1 MCMYMI
7 FRSGTCANWAQ
18 VNASTSLEGEG
29 GVEGKLMRKEGLKG
43 DEEVVVERYKWSG
56 NNRKHLYRKAVRGS
70 GGVGVLIREEVLNT
84 TK

>member
-29 GVEGKLMRKEGLKG
+29 GVEGKLKRKEGLKG

-56 NNRKHLYRKAVRGS
+56 NNRKHL
-70 GGVGVLIREEVLNT
+70 
-84 TK
+84 